1 MADELGIAGFDAAE
15 YLETEAA
22 QLSLLNDAIAS
33 GHPAYLANAL
43 GAVARARS
51 GMSGLARETG
61 IKRQTLTKSLSLKG
75 NPTLETLFPV
85 LSKLGLTMRIVPAA
99 NDRDQTGVLAKE
111 R

>member
-33 GHPAYLANAL
+33 GHPAYLANAI

-51 GMSGLARETG
+51 GMSGLARATG
-61 IKRQTLTKSLSLKG
+61 IKRQTLTKSLSLQG

-85 LSKLGLTMRIVPAA
+85 LSQLGLTLRIVPVA
-99 NDRDQTGVLAKE
+99 NDRNRPRAK
-111 R
+111 RRA

>member
-33 GHPAYLANAL
+33 GHPAFLANAL

-51 GMSGLARETG
+51 GMSGLARDTG
-61 IKRQTLTKSLSLKG
+61 IKRQTLAKSLSLKG

-85 LSKLGLTMRIVPAA
+85 LAKLGLTIQIVPVA
-99 NDRDQTGVLAKE
+99 NDRDGPLVKAQA
-111 R
+111 

>member
-1 MADELGIAGFDAAE
+1 MTDDLGIAPFDAAD

-22 QLSLLNDAIAS
+22 QLGLLNDAIAS

-43 GAVARARS
+43 GAVARAQ
-51 GMSGLARETG
+51 GGISGLARETG

-85 LSKLGLTMRIVPAA
+85 LSKLGLTLQIVPVA
-99 NDRDQTGVLAKE
+99 NDEGGSREKKLA
-111 R
+111 

>member
-43 GAVARARS
+43 GAVARARK
-51 GMSGLARETG
+51 GISGLARETG
-61 IKRQTLTKSLSLKG
+61 IKRQTLTKSLSLRG
-75 NPTLETLFPV
+75 NPTLETLFPI
-85 LSKLGLTMRIVPAA
+85 LSKLGLTMQIVPVA
-99 NDRDQTGVLAKE
+99 NDQE
-111 R
+111 RPRPRARA